1 MVQINYNDKVFEI
14 DELYQPIYNF
24 NSPQICKRNSDDRL
38 ETILQAEEG
47 YNNNKM
53 FESNICDW
61 GCSIGYFS
69 FKLAEKLKKIITAI
83 DCDHNNILL
92 CNEIRRNN
100 QIKNVEFLTGIIPN
114 AVPENYESHIILSVI
129 HHFQENYKLPID
141 VYEKIKNSDTIYI
154 ELAHCNESPSWSN
167 KLLPENYESISSI
180 HYLFN
185 YLTNLFLNH
194 TVRLIG
200 VHKTH
205 LGSLRPLFQLK
216 KHIMEKIDNTLF
228 TGTIYDKF
236 KLPYIDFGDFS
247 LTSQGT
253 LVHGKREKHGI
264 SYAFARDILNEKYFL
279 KFINNVLTKKS
290 KFINGFLLSD
300 IIKFGLLPYY
310 DRFKIKTQLT
320 KYNSTNHTDPHTWNF
335 FITEQSEVIPIDF
348 NEYTTTTN
356 ENLNAFISILIQT
369 I

>member
-1 MVQINYNDKVFEI
+1 MQIIYNNIPFEI
-14 DELYQPIYNF
+14 TELYQPIYNF
-24 NSPQICKRNSDDRL
+24 NEVQEYKRNSNDRWK
-38 ETILQAEEG
+38 TILQAEEG

-53 FESNICDW
+53 FEGSICDW
-61 GCSIGYFS
+61 GCSLGYFS
-69 FKLAEKLKKIITAI
+69 FKLAEKTKKIITAI
-83 DCDHNNILL
+83 DYDYNNILL
-92 CNEIRRNN
+92 CNEIRKFN
-100 QIKNVEFLTGIIPN
+100 QIKNVEFLTGIIPE
-114 AVPENYESHIILSVI
+114 AIPENYESHIILSTL
-129 HHFQENYKLPID
+129 HHFQKNYKLPNE
-141 VYEKIKNSDTIYI
+141 VYEKIKNSTTIYL
-154 ELAHCNESPSWSN
+154 ELAHCNESPSWAN
-167 KLLPENYESISSI
+167 KLLPEDYESLSPI
-180 HYLFN
+180 HTLFN
-185 YLTNLFLNH
+185 YITNQFLTH

-205 LGSLRPLFQLK
+205 IGSLRPLFQLK
-216 KHIMEKIDNTLF
+216 KHISEKIETELF
-228 TGTIYDKF
+228 TGIIYDRF
-236 KLPYIDFGDFS
+236 LLPYIDFGDFS
-247 LTSQGT
+247 LTPQGK
-253 LVHGKREKHGI
+253 LAHGKREKQGI
-264 SYAFARDILNEKYFL
+264 SYAFAKDVLNEKYFL

-348 NEYTTTTN
+348 NEYTTITN